1 MQKIQFLYRK
11 DVRTPTENLHPINAF
26 CKVAEKKANTQKS
39 HILREKS
46 ENNPILSCPGQNYLG
61 INPPKDHKSFL
72 M

>member
-1 MQKIQFLYRK
+1 MQKIWFLYRK

-26 CKVAEKKANTQKS
+26 RKVAGKKANTQKS

-46 ENNPILSCPGQNYLG
+46 ENNPIIYCPRQNYLG
-61 INPPKDHKSFL
+61 INPPKDQKSFL